1 MKYLN
6 SLYFLMLCI
15 AITLSSC
22 NDGIE
27 PNDNAIQF
35 GYDTRS
41 LEPDYATVHG
51 TAATIWGY
59 STNGGWVYGSENGLT
74 ATLNTTDNTFTVEG
88 VDTENY
94 PEYWSNDSY
103 HFYSLWPP
111 ITNSADGT
119 SGGIRFVDDANR
131 KGLYFYFDTKD
142 QKDQLASYFTVS
154 GNNAASRTEPVHF
167 EYKHI
172 CSKLIFNIRKNTAN
186 SNEHVALLSF
196 KLHNV
201 NTFGTCSYRQ
211 SSTPVWAT
219 ADADK
224 TIITLYEKKNANGE
238 SVKKDDKLATYDEI
252 TAEVNGTNV
261 VDGGYLIIPQTVPY
275 NAVAISFTYG
285 FVHEVD
291 AENGDK
297 EYEVYNVKEVNNVY
311 LPIQTINKWEQNKK
325 YTYNIYLAAESNDIV
340 FGTPTVSTWR
350 ERQGGST
357 IIIQ

>member
-15 AITLSSC
+15 ATTLSSC
-22 NDGIE
+22 NNCIE
-27 PNDNAIQF
+27 PNDNAIRF
-35 GYDTRS
+35 SYDTRS
-41 LEPDYATVHG
+41 LESDYGTAHG
-51 TAATIWGY
+51 TTATIWGY
-59 STNGGWVYGSENGLT
+59 SNNGGWVYNSQNGLT
-74 ATLNTTDNTFTVEG
+74 ATLNTTDKTFTVAG
-88 VDTENY
+88 VDTENA

-111 ITNSADGT
+111 VATQQVYRND
-119 SGGIRFVDDANR
+119 VDYNN
-131 KGLYFYFDTKD
+131 GLQFQFSTTQ
-142 QKDQLASYFTVS
+142 QKDQLVSYFHVS

-196 KLHNV
+196 KLHTV
-201 NTFGTCSYRQ
+201 YFKGTCIYSE
-211 SSTPVWAT
+211 SSTPNWAVS
-219 ADADK
+219 DLDK
-224 TIITLYEKKNANGE
+224 KTITLYEKKNANGE

-291 AENGDK
+291 AENGGK